1 VRSSFVGLVFA
12 VLVVATAT
20 AVGTPPTVA
29 TDRTIQ
35 NSSDPGPGVRLT
47 GTVGVERAAVD
58 DRTAVARLDARL
70 AAAESDAARAAILD
84 ERLTTNKERIDA
96 LEAQATDVTT
106 DDTGATAQAAVLA
119 AEARAVDSVLVR
131 IETTAAA
138 LAVKER
144 EQYDLKSRTVAL
156 RERTNTL
163 SNRFE
168 TQTAV
173 IDGARVENTTA
184 DRADVV
190 AAYERALSDS
200 GQVQTLFGNERIV
213 VQVREGDG
221 STAIYSLQT
230 EDGNV
235 VAATNGALEEPTVRV
250 AVEGAVIQHLARTDS
265 PGAVFDAA
273 RDRSAL
279 TYEGIGLG
287 NQVKFGVAAVAEETT
302 DLVSG

>member
-1 VRSSFVGLVFA
+1 M
-12 VLVVATAT
+12 ATAT

-200 GQVQTLFGNERIV
+200 GQVQ
-213 VQVREGDG
+213 
-221 STAIYSLQT
+221 
-230 EDGNV
+230 
-235 VAATNGALEEPTVRV
+235 
-250 AVEGAVIQHLARTDS
+250 
-265 PGAVFDAA
+265 
-273 RDRSAL
+273 
-279 TYEGIGLG
+279 
-287 NQVKFGVAAVAEETT
+287 
-302 DLVSG
+302 